1 MENTTDTTKPKKKS
15 KCFNCKKKLGLMK
28 YDCKCEH
35 KFCVVCVLPESH
47 NCKFNFVE
55 EGKNQLES
63 KLIKVVNSKIEII

>member
-1 MENTTDTTKPKKKS
+1 MENTADTTKPKKKS
-15 KCFNCKKKLGLMK
+15 KCFNCKKKLGLLK

>member
-1 MENTTDTTKPKKKS
+1 MENTADTTKPKTKS
-15 KCFNCKKKLGLMK
+15 KCFNCKKKLGLLK

-35 KFCVVCVLPESH
+35 KFCVVCVLPETH

-63 KLIKVVNSKIEII
+63 KLIKVVNSKIQII

>member
-1 MENTTDTTKPKKKS
+1 MENTADTTKPKKKS
-15 KCFNCKKKLGLMK
+15 KCFNCNKKLGLIK

-35 KFCVVCVLPESH
+35 KFCVGCVLPEVH

-63 KLIKVVNSKIEII
+63 KLIKVVNSKIQII